1 VDEAAIE
8 REDVLVIMGALAT
21 SSSMSETSG
30 SCSERMAMKRET
42 KKEKV
47 DRIHRESENLP
58 SVRRLRERVE
68 RGYAELERR
77 KAQSSER

>member
-1 VDEAAIE
+1 
-8 REDVLVIMGALAT
+8 
-21 SSSMSETSG
+21 
-30 SCSERMAMKRET
+30 MAMKRET

-77 KAQSSER
+77 KAQSSKR